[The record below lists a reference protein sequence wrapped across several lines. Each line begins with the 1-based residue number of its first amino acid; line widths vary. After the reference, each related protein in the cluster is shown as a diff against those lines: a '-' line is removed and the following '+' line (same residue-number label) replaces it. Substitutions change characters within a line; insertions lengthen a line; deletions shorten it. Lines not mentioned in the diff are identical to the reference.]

1 MAASAVAILFIAGA
15 ALALG
20 FSLTGEAVDP
30 TLVSVSLSRNQ
41 WVEVVGVAMLGGIVF
56 ATAMAA
62 SVHAACEQDPVPV
75 RRAFGLVTA
84 KSMQLFWLQGAVY
97 LLALR
102 LSPWAVPVMWFSV
115 VFGVPVALREDLGPS
130 DAMDRAWALTAGWR
144 IRILALE
151 IVTTGLVLGMIS
163 LIGWGILTPH
173 SFFNLNLVPLWA
185 RLVAAIPLMA
195 VLLLPVQFLFVALG
209 RGYEMLKRAEAPV
222 LHAKAASS
230 VSSS

>member
-1 MAASAVAILFIAGA
+1 
-15 ALALG
+15 
-20 FSLTGEAVDP
+20 
-30 TLVSVSLSRNQ
+30 
-41 WVEVVGVAMLGGIVF
+41 
-56 ATAMAA
+56 
-62 SVHAACEQDPVPV
+62 VHAACEQDPVPV

-195 VLLLPVQFLFVALG
+195 LLLLPVQFLFVALG